1 MTIDVIDATNPSDDI
16 EIKTLRSTGIN
27 PIVIYGTSGAVEQVT
42 NDIIQRAARLGTIEL
57 LRFHGHGI
65 PGVMSIGCGG
75 VGSPDDHNGLS
86 VWGLRPWSHSQT
98 ISTGLLRL
106 KPYFGSRGRVELHG
120 CSTGMGHIGQTLLLR
135 LSSLWGVPVSAGTE
149 TQTGGCGQ
157 VQFTFEG
164 PVTTARPDGSLQS
177 GLP

>member
-1 MTIDVIDATNPSDDI
+1 MTIDVIDATNPSDDV
-16 EIKTLRSTGIN
+16 EIKTMRSTGVN

-65 PGVMSIGCGG
+65 PGVMSIGCGS
-75 VGSPDDHNGLS
+75 VGSEDHHHALS
-86 VWGLRPWSHSQT
+86 AQEVQPWSHRQSVSPAL
-98 ISTGLLRL
+98 IRL
-106 KPYFGSRGRVELHG
+106 KPYFAPRGRVELHG
-120 CSTGMGHIGQTLLLR
+120 CSTGMAHIGQTLLLR

-149 TQTGGCGQ
+149 TQTGGCGE

-164 PVTTARPDGSLQS
+164 PVTTARPDGSLQC